1 MKPHLS
7 QGTFIPY
14 HHLWRSTVRTE
25 THLNGLILRFDKG
38 IRGKKRR
45 DVSLRYLDF
54 SEHIPLLIPW
64 NGTCWVENTLGYACN
79 DGHFHQPRQPTKDET
94 PKQVTNRNHEEAY
107 SFPGTSF
114 LEHVKTPGSYKDVK
128 RNQCQ
133 SRKQTIFMA
142 SLHHGHV
149 LGTNVLQSPNSL
161 LEEILERTSALAIFQ
176 SLDIPININ
185 YTKMMLNQQANKNV
199 GKKPKQIM
207 RKR

>member
-1 MKPHLS
+1 M
-7 QGTFIPY
+7 
-14 HHLWRSTVRTE
+14 
-25 THLNGLILRFDKG
+25 
-38 IRGKKRR
+38 
-45 DVSLRYLDF
+45 
-54 SEHIPLLIPW
+54 
-64 NGTCWVENTLGYACN
+64 ENTLGYACN

-176 SLDIPININ
+176 SLDVKSASQQKRRQK
-185 YTKMMLNQQANKNV
+185 TKANHAKEVKTHTTQEWSQPGSNSMSSHRIAL
-199 GKKPKQIM
+199 PSQ
-207 RKR
+207 RFEDHPPC